1 MLARPCPPHGP
12 PEHLPKDLLYG
23 QLAQG
28 KRWSGRPFLRYKE
41 VCKGEMKAAKIS
53 VDNWESVA
61 VDRIKWRV
69 TVKTGCKRAEEERMR
84 TLEEKRQRKKAS
96 TNNRSNAITYACS
109 HCHRTCISK
118 IGLRSHERKCVRQ

>member
-1 MLARPCPPHGP
+1 MLVRPCPPHGP

-53 VDNWESVA
+53 VDNW
-61 VDRIKWRV
+61 
-69 TVKTGCKRAEEERMR
+69 AEVEGMR

-109 HCHRTCISK
+109 HCHRPSSPESVFAVTCTSESAYANDP
-118 IGLRSHERKCVRQ
+118 LPARQKEAIYI